1 MNEENNIV
9 IEDNIFK
16 RIDIS
21 DFHIPRWNEL
31 PNIDLFLEQVVT
43 LINTSL
49 KPYLFFGDDDKEDNE
64 LLTKT
69 MINNYVKHGIIEPPI
84 KKQYSKSQ
92 VAKLFAI
99 CVLKQVY
106 SMDDIKILLAMAL
119 KSEIQISYDKFCLL
133 FEEALDCAYNKK
145 DYIDHSYT
153 NDYQYL
159 LKTVLLSC
167 SYKIYSKNIVGLEC
181 KNNVNSKER

>member
-1 MNEENNIV
+1 MNEQTNNIKN
-9 IEDNIFK
+9 NISENK
-16 RIDIS
+16 INITDL
-21 DFHIPRWNEL
+21 HIPRWNEL
-31 PNIDLFLEQVVT
+31 PNIDLFLEQVVV
-43 LINTSL
+43 LINNVL
-49 KPYLFFGDDDKEDNE
+49 APYIFFGENKEEND

-69 MINNYVKHGIIEPPI
+69 MINNYVKHGIIEPPV

-106 SMDDIKILLAMAL
+106 SMEDIKKLLTMAL
-119 KSEIQISYDKFCLL
+119 KSEIQVSYDKFCNL

-145 DYIDHSYT
+145 DFIDKTST
-153 NDYQYL
+153 NKYQYL

-167 SYKIYSKNIVGLEC
+167 SYKIYSKNIVAIEE
-181 KNNVNSKER
+181 KNNNI